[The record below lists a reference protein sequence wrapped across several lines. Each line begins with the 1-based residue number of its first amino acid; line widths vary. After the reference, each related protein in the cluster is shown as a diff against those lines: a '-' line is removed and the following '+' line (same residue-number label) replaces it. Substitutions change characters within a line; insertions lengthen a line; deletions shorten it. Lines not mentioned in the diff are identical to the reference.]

1 MPLDTPRRL
10 ALFDLDNTLL
20 NGDSD
25 HAFGEYLIEN
35 GLVDADAHRA
45 ANDRF
50 YQEYVQNKLDIHAY
64 VKFTLGPVLSLP
76 SADLETL
83 VSDYAE
89 GVIKQMVTDEALTLV
104 REHKEAGDYCTI
116 ITATNS
122 LLTTPLAKTFG
133 VDTLLATDLEQANGQ
148 LTGNIAG
155 IPCFQQG
162 KVEKLQQWLQEVGEQ
177 QGIGQQHSIFYSD
190 SSNDLPLLE
199 WSSEPVVVNPDEKLA
214 RIAEQKQWRRLDLH
228 KP

>member
-1 MPLDTPRRL
+1 MSLDTPRRL

-25 HAFGEYLIEN
+25 HAFGEYLIN
-35 GLVDADAHRA
+35 KGLVDGETHRA

-50 YQEYVQNKLDIHAY
+50 YQEYVQNRLDIHAY
-64 VKFTLGPVLSLP
+64 VQFTLSPVLSLP
-76 SADLETL
+76 FADLQAL

-89 GVIKQMVTDEALTLV
+89 GVIKQMVTDEALALV
-104 REHKEAGDYCTI
+104 RSHKEAGDYCTI
-116 ITATNS
+116 ITATNA
-122 LLTTPLAKTFG
+122 LLTTPLAAAFG
-133 VDTLLATDLEQANGQ
+133 VDTLLATDLEQADGR
-148 LTGNIAG
+148 LTGKITG

-162 KVEKLQQWLQEVGEQ
+162 KVEKLQQWLQEVGKQE
-177 QGIGQQHSIFYSD
+177 GISQQHSIFYSD

-199 WSSEPVVVNPDEKLA
+199 WSSEPVVVNPDDKLA

-228 KP
+228 KS